1 MFFTSLF
8 YTNSL
13 SCCTNQHMKSSYC
26 KCFEKVEPANGKIYQ
41 ISQWTVFTLAVNGG
55 GRREGKW
62 NKNNKSGGACC
73 SAHYWQIRCVWL
85 CVCVFVHACVCYV
98 YPFRVAG
105 VGFSGEVF
113 CLNFQGHSTHL
124 WVRSCWRTNE
134 KKKWKGEER
143 YKAALMKVTKRVFL
157 SSVIILYSFIF
168 AHLLCCGAR
177 GKEKG
182 GKKGSVIPLYLKEG
196 ESEGGGTTEGQLKLM
211 EIYNNL
217 KLTSGC
223 H

>member
-1 MFFTSLF
+1 MFKLPGPLDP
-8 YTNSL
+8 SL
-13 SCCTNQHMKSSYC
+13 S
-26 KCFEKVEPANGKIYQ
+26 EKLLTDK
-41 ISQWTVFTLAVNGG
+41 
-55 GRREGKW
+55 R
-62 NKNNKSGGACC
+62 
-73 SAHYWQIRCVWL
+73 
-85 CVCVFVHACVCYV
+85 
-98 YPFRVAG
+98 
-105 VGFSGEVF
+105 
-113 CLNFQGHSTHL
+113 
-124 WVRSCWRTNE
+124 